1 VIEVVEEM
9 EEEENN
15 HLLRCQFHQR
25 FSLMFFVRKFV
36 QTQTLSREK
45 TFVQKICAKNVDEI
59 DYRSPSQD
67 TDASVVDNKQGEL
80 FRILNSD
87 YNVICLKL
95 LFENIIFHTEISQN
109 PGINLSNL
117 LNKVRRFFVNV
128 DIQFWKNLEKYILG
142 PLKLTCAHNCK
153 SMPQKSFNQ
162 NFMYQLNL

>member
-45 TFVQKICAKNVDEI
+45 DFIQKMRAKNVDKI
-59 DYRSPSQD
+59 DNRSPSQD

-87 YNVICLKL
+87 YNVLCLKF
-95 LFENIIFHTEISQN
+95 LFEIIIFYTEISQN
-109 PGINLSNL
+109 PGIIFPHL

-128 DIQFWKNLEKYILG
+128 DIHSILEKFGEIYFGTAKVDLC
-142 PLKLTCAHNCK
+142 P
-153 SMPQKSFNQ
+153 
-162 NFMYQLNL
+162 